1 MRGMG
6 THLIEKKDLSA
17 KGLLTKVRYLFKK
30 ISEPQKDPR
39 GLKPKISLVDCLMS
53 ALAIFGLKFSSL
65 LHFDEQRTTDI
76 IKHNL
81 KTLYEA
87 EETPCDTNMRQGM
100 LKEKYQES
108 ISIRSPGA
116 GLQIKC
122 MLILIIHY

>member
-6 THLIEKKDLSA
+6 THLIEKKELSA

-81 KTLYEA
+81 KTLYEV
-87 EETPCDTNMRQGM
+87 EETPLYNLDQ
-100 LKEKYQES
+100 LKRS
-108 ISIRSPGA
+108 IYIFCYKVHF
-116 GLQIKC
+116 ITIFC
-122 MLILIIHY
+122 